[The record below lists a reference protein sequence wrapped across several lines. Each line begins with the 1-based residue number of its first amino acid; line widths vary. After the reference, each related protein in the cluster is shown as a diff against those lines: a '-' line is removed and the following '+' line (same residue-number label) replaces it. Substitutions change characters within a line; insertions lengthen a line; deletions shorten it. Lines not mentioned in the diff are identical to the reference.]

1 MINYHLLVAGRVQ
14 GVGFRWATLEIANE
28 LGLVGW
34 VKNRADGQVE
44 IVVQGQHAAVR
55 TFLKESKLA
64 PTAGPK
70 STGCKLSKKTSPTS
84 PISAFEKGSSG
95 IRAFFRVRLF
105 L

>member
-14 GVGFRWATLEIANE
+14 GVGFRWATLEIANK

-55 TFLKESKLA
+55 TFLKRIQ
-64 PTAGPK
+64 AGPNRWAQVDRVQVK
-70 STGCKLSKKTSPTS
+70 QENLADFADFS
-84 PISAFEKGSSG
+84 
-95 IRAFFRVRLF
+95 IREGF
-105 L
+105 

>member
-44 IVVQGQHAAVR
+44 IVVQGQHAG
-55 TFLKESKLA
+55 L
-64 PTAGPK
+64 
-70 STGCKLSKKTSPTS
+70 
-84 PISAFEKGSSG
+84 
-95 IRAFFRVRLF
+95 
-105 L
+105 

>member
-55 TFLKESKLA
+55 TFKKNPSWPQPL
-64 PTAGPK
+64 GP
-70 STGCKLSKKTSPTS
+70 SRPGAS
-84 PISAFEKGSSG
+84 
-95 IRAFFRVRLF
+95 
-105 L
+105 

>member
-44 IVVQGQHAAVR
+44 IVVQGQHAAGR
-55 TFLKESKLA
+55 TF
-64 PTAGPK
+64 
-70 STGCKLSKKTSPTS
+70 
-84 PISAFEKGSSG
+84 
-95 IRAFFRVRLF
+95 
-105 L
+105 